1 MEERKQKEVEYYDRK
16 AEEMTEESLENIK
29 GDFEG
34 FEFHNLESWRFCYD
48 LLKKYCRNKKVLDYG
63 CGNGIHSIFLA
74 RYAREVVAIDLSEK
88 SLTNAKKLVEKKG
101 LQQKIRFFKM
111 DCEQMDFEDNSFD
124 VVFDGG
130 TFSSLN
136 IKKAFPELARVLRKD
151 GMLIGIETFGHN
163 PVANLKRKINKLI
176 GKRTAWA
183 ISHIIQKKDI
193 RLARKYFVKIEVW
206 YFHLF
211 SWLFFPLFNLP
222 RFKKFFKIIETID
235 KKTLEVS
242 LLRKYAFKVVF
253 IFSQPGK

>member
-16 AEEMTEESLENIK
+16 AEEMTEKSLENIK

-111 DCEQMDFEDNSFD
+111 D
-124 VVFDGG
+124 
-130 TFSSLN
+130 
-136 IKKAFPELARVLRKD
+136 
-151 GMLIGIETFGHN
+151 
-163 PVANLKRKINKLI
+163 
-176 GKRTAWA
+176 
-183 ISHIIQKKDI
+183 
-193 RLARKYFVKIEVW
+193 
-206 YFHLF
+206 
-211 SWLFFPLFNLP
+211 
-222 RFKKFFKIIETID
+222 
-235 KKTLEVS
+235 
-242 LLRKYAFKVVF
+242 
-253 IFSQPGK
+253 